1 MPFSVKVVLTI
12 VFQNLKTICP
22 KKILFLR
29 KWLKWLIFSSFAKI
43 SRTRIFFENR
53 ALSVLSPYDALT
65 SCKKAKKSLEP
76 FLRSGAD

>member
-29 KWLKWLIFSSFAKI
+29 KWLKWLIFSSFLQKSAEPDFFSEIGLSQFRATIVKKLRAKNN
-43 SRTRIFFENR
+43 ENR
-53 ALSVLSPYDALT
+53 
-65 SCKKAKKSLEP
+65 
-76 FLRSGAD
+76 